1 MQLRPYI
8 LGLIRRNFNQTKGLR
23 NMNFI
28 QALYYYDQFGRG
40 WDMGQAGRNLD
51 VGHLEGGQ
59 GTYLDFGQSKG
70 SATCSMLLCGYEYQV
85 STPCDLSMAK
95 TDLKSI
101 SLRPFPHIKRK
112 LLWSKA
118 VMVCNKGV
126 LWPLFLTLGPLATQ
140 RRVGFH
146 LSYSF
151 RNVLQE
157 RFLVKWARLT

>member
-1 MQLRPYI
+1 
-8 LGLIRRNFNQTKGLR
+8 
-23 NMNFI
+23 
-28 QALYYYDQFGRG
+28 
-40 WDMGQAGRNLD
+40 MGQAGRNLD

-112 LLWSKA
+112 LL
-118 VMVCNKGV
+118 
-126 LWPLFLTLGPLATQ
+126 
-140 RRVGFH
+140 
-146 LSYSF
+146 
-151 RNVLQE
+151 
-157 RFLVKWARLT
+157 